1 MSVLH
6 TVPVND
12 LSRFEVAPVVSV
24 LFDVVT
30 SGRFVHGHHHEM
42 FEDEFARYLGANH
55 CAGVASGSDALELVL
70 RAHDVGPHD
79 RVLTVANA
87 GGYATNA
94 ILKVGATPVFADID
108 GSLTLDPEF
117 ITETIDVVV
126 VTHLFGRMANMPQIA
141 ERCDRF
147 GSLLVEDCAQ
157 AAGAM
162 IHGVKAGAWGQAA
175 AFSFYPTKNLGALGD
190 GGAVVCRAQAADEK
204 VRTLREHGWDTH
216 ERGLVSQKDGGNS
229 RLDEIQ
235 AAVLRHRLP
244 LLDEHNRRR
253 IEILSMYQQSLPSH
267 VGHFAF
273 RGLGLEHVAHLAVV
287 ACQERDSLRA
297 HLEHQGI
304 GTAVHYP
311 VLDHHQP
318 AWQLSADV
326 PVTEHMAGRVLTIP
340 CFPTMTD
347 DEVDRVCGAL
357 ATA

>member
-1 MSVLH
+1 MPVLH

-12 LSRFEVAPVVSV
+12 LSRFDVAPVVSV

-30 SGRFVHGHHHEM
+30 SGRFVHGNHHEM
-42 FEDEFARYLGANH
+42 FEDDFARYLGANY

-70 RAHDVGPHD
+70 RAYDVGPWD

-108 GSLTLDPEF
+108 AGLTLDPDF
-117 ITETIDVVV
+117 ITETVDVVI
-126 VTHLFGRMANMPQIA
+126 VTHLFGQMADMPQIT

-147 GSLLVEDCAQ
+147 GTLLVEDCAQ

-162 IHGVKAGAWGQAA
+162 LHGVKAGAWGQAA

-190 GGAVVCRAQAADEK
+190 GGAVVCRDHSVDHK
-204 VRTLREHGWDTH
+204 VRVLREHGWDPH
-216 ERGLVSQKDGGNS
+216 ERGRVVQKDGGNS
-229 RLDEIQ
+229 RLDEMQ

-244 LLDEHNRRR
+244 LLDELNRRR
-253 IEILSMYQQSLPSH
+253 IEILSMYEQALPDH

-273 RGLGLEHVAHLAVV
+273 RGAGLEHVAHLAVV
-287 ACQERDSLRA
+287 VCQDRDRLRA

-318 AWQLSADV
+318 AWELKADV

-340 CFPTMTD
+340 CFPSMTD
-347 DEVDRVCGAL
+347 TEIERVCEAL